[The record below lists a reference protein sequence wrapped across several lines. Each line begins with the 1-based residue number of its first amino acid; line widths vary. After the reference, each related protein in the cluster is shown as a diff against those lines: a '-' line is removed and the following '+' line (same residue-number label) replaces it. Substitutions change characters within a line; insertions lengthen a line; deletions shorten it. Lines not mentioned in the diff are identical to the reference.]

1 MILCRRRAHPC
12 SPCARLNILLLIQG
26 HRQSSKSVLE
36 GEAAGLG
43 QVDWPYGPQG
53 ELHLMPQSSSRP
65 VLVSWTP
72 VRICYLYSFEWDQH
86 TSSAFIN
93 TTSRVP
99 RSGPGPGPTTHQQ
112 ITSVCH
118 TQAHLE
124 LVKCPL
130 IHTHQVHTIF
140 FSILRRHLLER
151 ISLWNWRNNECGPR
165 QPLAFP

>member
-26 HRQSSKSVLE
+26 HRQSSESVLE

-99 RSGPGPGPTTHQQ
+99 RSGPGPGPHNPPTNHFCVPH
-112 ITSVCH
+112 TSSPWISEVPLDSYPSS
-118 TQAHLE
+118 AHHFFFHFEETPTWENLSLE
-124 LVKCPL
+124 LKK
-130 IHTHQVHTIF
+130 
-140 FSILRRHLLER
+140 
-151 ISLWNWRNNECGPR
+151 
-165 QPLAFP
+165 